1 MKITDEIFQV
11 GGGEFTSPEDA
22 AIYLINFKGHAAL
35 VDAGCGRSWDRLSKN
50 IRTCGVK
57 PEEIEYLLITH
68 CHYDHT
74 GGAKEVKDMTGCKA
88 VAHELDAQFLE
99 AGDDRVTAAT
109 WYGASLK
116 PFLIEKK
123 LSLPR
128 EYIQLGDSQIEAIHT
143 PGHSP
148 GSVVYVAESQGLK
161 VLFGQ
166 DVHGPLDASFLSNRE
181 DYLESL
187 KLLLSIE
194 ADILCE
200 GHYGIYKGKTEVENF
215 IRSFIDGL
223 VKSPS
228 TGRGRVSPGLG

>member
-22 AIYLINFKGHAAL
+22 AIYLINFGGHVAL
-35 VDAGCGRSWDRLSKN
+35 IDAGCGRSGERLYRN
-50 IRTCGVK
+50 IQSCGVK
-57 PEEIEYLLITH
+57 LETIEYLLITH

-74 GGAKEVKDMTGCKA
+74 GGAKDVKKITGCKA

-99 AGDDRVTAAT
+99 VGDDRVTAAT
-109 WYGASLK
+109 WYGASLE
-116 PFLIEKK
+116 PLPIENK

-128 EYIQLGDSQIEAIHT
+128 EYIHLGDNKIEAIHT

-148 GSVVYVAESQGLK
+148 GSVVYVAESQGFK

-181 DYLESL
+181 DYLKSL

-200 GHYGIYKGKTEVENF
+200 GHYGIYKGRVEVENF
-215 IRSFIDGL
+215 IKSFL
-223 VKSPS
+223 NN
-228 TGRGRVSPGLG
+228 

>member
-22 AIYLINFKGHAAL
+22 AIYLINFGGNAAL
-35 VDAGCGRSWDRLSKN
+35 VDAGCGRSRERLYRN
-50 IRTCGVK
+50 IRACGVNL
-57 PEEIEYLLITH
+57 EAIEYLLITH

-74 GGAKEVKDMTGCKA
+74 GGAKDVKKVTGCKA

-99 AGDDRVTAAT
+99 AGDDRATAAT
-109 WYGASLK
+109 WYGASLE
-116 PFLIEKK
+116 PLPIEKK

-128 EYIQLGDSQIEAIHT
+128 EYIQLGDNKIEAIHT

-148 GSVVYVAESQGLK
+148 GSVVYVAESQGFK

-166 DVHGPLDASFLSNRE
+166 DVHGPLDASFFSNRG

-187 KLLLSIE
+187 KLLLAIE

-200 GHYGIYKGKTEVENF
+200 GHYGIYRGRIEVDNF
-215 IRSFIDGL
+215 IKSFL
-223 VKSPS
+223 NNQY
-228 TGRGRVSPGLG
+228 